1 MSMRKFVGF
10 ILVMVG
16 ILVFVQYQ
24 FGGSRK
30 SVDYDRTWTFDNKE
44 LQELKIATD
53 SMGLDVKFVKST
65 DGSNSVR
72 IVGRAKEDIVDTI
85 KSTELE
91 GGELD
96 IDLNGKWHIG
106 FPSFSDFKSSHQ
118 AITVTLTDE
127 AARALETLNISG
139 DSSSLSVTGASALNG
154 SIKSDSG
161 SIRLENYEGKALS
174 VKSDSGSIKLNDYQG
189 DTLSLKSDSGS
200 IRAENVRAE
209 VKAASDSGSITIGRL
224 NGTAELSSDSGH
236 IELVKEDS
244 TGANV
249 KSDSGSVRIEVPASY
264 GGTYDLKSDSG
275 SIREPDQH
283 GTSSE
288 VIKVRTDSGSIR
300 VEQE

>member
-1 MSMRKFVGF
+1 MRKFVGF

-30 SVDYDRTWTFDNKE
+30 SEDYDRTWTFDNKE
-44 LQELKIATD
+44 MHELKIATD

-72 IVGRAKEDIVDTI
+72 IAGRAKEDIVDKI

-91 GGELD
+91 GGQLD

-106 FPSFSDFKSSHQ
+106 FPSFSDFRSSNQ
-118 AITVTLTDE
+118 IVTVTLTDE
-127 AARALETLNISG
+127 AAKALETLNISG

-174 VKSDSGSIKLNDYQG
+174 VRSDSGSIKLNDYQG
-189 DTLSLKSDSGS
+189 DTLSMKSDSGS
-200 IRAENVRAE
+200 IRAENVRSE
-209 VKAASDSGSITIGRL
+209 VKASSDSGSITIERL
-224 NGTAELSSDSGH
+224 QGTAELSSDSGH

-249 KSDSGSVRIEVPASY
+249 KSDSGSVRIEVPVSY

-275 SIREPDQH
+275 SIRKPDQH

-300 VEQE
+300 VEQQ